1 LPVAG
6 AARSGIFDQQILKF
20 SPRKP
25 LEHRYLALL
34 LFPAGKEVFMKR
46 LWVLALYQREG
57 FRARRKCDNFSARF
71 GKIRFFL
78 TLFDLFNTRLSV
90 DVFFGVNPT
99 MAVDRS
105 DIAKLAELA
114 RLAISENTA
123 DEVARSI
130 SDVLALVD
138 QLQAVNTDGV
148 APMAHPLDAIQRLRA
163 DVVTEPDQR
172 ARFQAI
178 APATQDGLYLVPQ
191 VID

>member
-1 LPVAG
+1 
-6 AARSGIFDQQILKF
+6 
-20 SPRKP
+20 
-25 LEHRYLALL
+25 
-34 LFPAGKEVFMKR
+34 
-46 LWVLALYQREG
+46 
-57 FRARRKCDNFSARF
+57 
-71 GKIRFFL
+71 
-78 TLFDLFNTRLSV
+78 
-90 DVFFGVNPT
+90 

-123 DEVARSI
+123 DDVAKSI

-163 DVVTEPDQR
+163 DVVSEPDQR
-172 ARFQAI
+172 ERFQAI